1 MFSYLLKS
9 GFISLVL
16 KLHLSETRAD
26 HSHLFQGGWGKRGW
40 DKFHGSWGKRDSD
53 LDFDVN
59 SLDNDVADEEL
70 VDEESGEDMKR
81 AWSSLKGGWG
91 KRAADWAN
99 FRGQFSFP
107 LYVTDSQTAVRRT
120 SGLHMIFCTKN
131 LNSGVPLQARKG

>member
-1 MFSYLLKS
+1 MIRLDHNYLL
-9 GFISLVL
+9 
-16 KLHLSETRAD
+16 
-26 HSHLFQGGWGKRGW
+26 QGGWGKRAW

-59 SLDNDVADEEL
+59 SLDDDMAAEEMADEE
-70 VDEESGEDMKR
+70 SIEDMKR

-107 LYVTDSQTAVRRT
+107 AYATDSQTVVRRT
-120 SGLHMIFCTKN
+120 GPVFWT
-131 LNSGVPLQARKG
+131 QAADEGKSPAS